1 MVKSS
6 EKGIRRPHHK
16 KELAMPYVTPRKSE
30 PAERKAQRE
39 RVSIAIEELDRVP
52 RPDYGPAGKR

>member
-1 MVKSS
+1 
-6 EKGIRRPHHK
+6 
-16 KELAMPYVTPRKSE
+16 MPYVTPRKSE